1 MPVSKRSSAATD
13 DTVWVTVLAG
23 GVGSRFWPVSTP
35 DRPKQL
41 LPLASERPLIVDT
54 VERARA
60 LVPDERIRI
69 LAGAHLVAPFQSV
82 VEGLPDTSY
91 WIEPRARGT
100 APVLA
105 WAAWKLTRL
114 DPDAV
119 MVSLHADHL
128 IRPLDA
134 FQETVATAV
143 AVARRDDLL
152 ISIGVKPDRIETGY
166 GHVEPGPELTRAG
179 PAPAYRVRAFHEKP
193 DAETARRYVDE
204 GYLWNTGIF
213 VWKVSVLLEEIRR
226 HAPEV
231 SEFLSLID
239 ESDEA
244 FFEAVPVSVIDRAVM
259 ERSERVGTV
268 AATFSWDDVGSWE
281 SLARTQ
287 PSDSADNV
295 LVGAGRVVDG
305 SGNIVFAESGSVVLF
320 GTKDLIVVQTRGTTL
335 VVPRNR
341 AADLKQLLAA
351 LDGGGA

>member
-1 MPVSKRSSAATD
+1 MPVSKRSSTATD
-13 DTVWVTVLAG
+13 DSVWVAVLAG

-35 DRPKQL
+35 ERPKQL

-82 VEGLPDTSY
+82 VEGLPDESY

-143 AVARRDDLL
+143 EVARRDDLL

-166 GHVEPGPELTRAG
+166 GHVEPGPELTTAG
-179 PAPAYRVRAFHEKP
+179 PATAYRVRAFHEKP

-213 VWKVSVLLEEIRR
+213 VWKASVLLEEIRR

-295 LVGAGRVVDG
+295 LVGAGRVVDA

-320 GTKDLIVVQTRGTTL
+320 GTEDLIVVQTRGTTL
-335 VVPRNR
+335 VLPRNR

-351 LDGGGA
+351 LEGDGA